1 MCHDVLDF
9 QYEDDSGS
17 DDDDGRRPCC
27 SFVLYPEDD
36 ELRGV
41 EENDGAGYTYFLLFR
56 WVVGDSIGKCIESNY
71 GYCTVAH

>member
-1 MCHDVLDF
+1 MLLFCV
-9 QYEDDSGS
+9 
-17 DDDDGRRPCC
+17 
-27 SFVLYPEDD
+27 YPECLDLDNDD

-41 EENDGAGYTYFLLFR
+41 EENDGTGSFLLFR